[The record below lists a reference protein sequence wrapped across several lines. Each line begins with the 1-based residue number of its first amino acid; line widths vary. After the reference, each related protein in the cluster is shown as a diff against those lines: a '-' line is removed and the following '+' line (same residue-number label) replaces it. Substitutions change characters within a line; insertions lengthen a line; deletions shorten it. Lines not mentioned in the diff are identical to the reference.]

1 MTERKRKWLVP
12 VVMKSTVYENATA
25 IVKAKS
31 AEAAK
36 EKVWEYDYED
46 LLWDTEE
53 IDRQIEIQDIHR
65 TRQVEEVT

>member
-1 MTERKRKWLVP
+1 MTERIFHVP

-25 IVKAKS
+25 VVKARS

-36 EKVWEYDYED
+36 EKVWEYDYDD
-46 LLWDTEE
+46 LDWNGEE
-53 IDRQIEIQDIHR
+53 IDREIEIEGLHQ